1 MHKRSRSP
9 SSYRVASDSRKTSVS
24 THASSNVLGRQRSS
38 KVLQKYAST
47 RKFGRRHELQREG
60 EHIRNTSIVAYS
72 KRNPDEE
79 DTVMAAQWRIMEAL
93 AQEHSIFRRLAQFVS
108 RTLGT
113 ATCQD
118 PTVILNHV
126 LLGSR
131 ENAEDSRLLHMLGIT
146 HICNCATQVGNSF
159 EGEFIYLKLSL
170 HDTQDEELIPHFQ
183 TVTKFI
189 KRVERLRGRVLIHC
203 ISGVSRSPALL
214 IAYLMIDKKI
224 PLLEAYNMVKRK
236 RHIVQPNQAFRL
248 QLAKYELMLF
258 GASSVATTPDKDW
271 NFYAWNEVKNQ
282 RELRRK
288 GG

>member
-1 MHKRSRSP
+1 MVKRQRTP
-9 SSYRVASDSRKTSVS
+9 SSPRIASASGSIHTSS
-24 THASSNVLGRQRSS
+24 GVLSRQRSS

-60 EHIRNTSIVAYS
+60 EHIRNTSIVVYS

-79 DTVMAAQWRIMEAL
+79 DTVMAAQWRIVEAL
-93 AQEHSIFRRLAQFVS
+93 AQEQSIFRRLAQFIS

-118 PTVILNHV
+118 PTVIMNHV

-131 ENAEDSRLLHMLGIT
+131 ENAEDSRLLNMLGIT
-146 HICNCATQVGNSF
+146 HICNCATQIGNSF
-159 EGEFIYLKLSL
+159 EA
-170 HDTQDEELIPHFQ
+170 
-183 TVTKFI
+183 KFI

-282 RELRRK
+282 RK
-288 GG
+288 Q

>member
-1 MHKRSRSP
+1 MHKRPRSP
-9 SSYRVASDSRKTSVS
+9 SSYRIASDTSTRKTSVS
-24 THASSNVLGRQRSS
+24 THASPGLLGRQRSS

-60 EHIRNTSIVAYS
+60 EHIRSTSIVAYS

-79 DTVMAAQWRIMEAL
+79 DTVMAAQWRIVEAL
-93 AQEHSIFRRLAQFVS
+93 AQEQSIFRRLAQFIS

-118 PTVILNHV
+118 PTVILSHV

-131 ENAEDSRLLHMLGIT
+131 ENAEDSRLLNVLGIT

-159 EGEFIYLKLSL
+159 EGEFIYLKLNL
-170 HDTQDEELIPHFQ
+170 HDAQDEELIPHFQ
-183 TVTKFI
+183 TVSKFI

-214 IAYLMIDKKI
+214 VAYLMIDKKM

-282 RELRRK
+282 REARRK
-288 GG
+288 